1 MAAFFRILLV
11 SATIHL
17 LLMLGVVQLAEQ
29 MEKAAQKE
37 ESIEIALV
45 EPMPSE
51 EPQKQIVR
59 QAVVPKDQL
68 VPPEDETLARFL
80 SEQKQRV
87 RAEQRAAQTGM
98 TENRQPTARK
108 NNQQNRTQQQVQSP
122 TTPPAD
128 DGFRDVDISRELAE
142 MNRLNQGHS
151 QVGEALPNDVKIGS
165 FTALNTD
172 RYLYYSFYAR
182 IEEQIR
188 YRWENRVMAAIQR
201 FDNITMMNTG
211 NRNWVTHIE
220 FLLDREGFLKSALV
234 MKESG
239 VKIFDMAAINAFREA
254 RVFPNPPPEMV
265 REDGFIHIKYSFSVN
280 FRPPTLSSSE

>member
-1 MAAFFRILLV
+1 
-11 SATIHL
+11 
-17 LLMLGVVQLAEQ
+17 MLGVVLLADR
-29 MEKAAQKE
+29 MEKTWQKE

-45 EPMPSE
+45 EPAVSE
-51 EPQKQIVR
+51 EPERQIVR
-59 QAVVPKDQL
+59 QAVVPDSQI

-80 SEQKQRV
+80 SEKKQRV

-98 TENRQPTARK
+98 TENRQATQR
-108 NNQQNRTQQQVQSP
+108 NNQQNRPQQSAQR
-122 TTPPAD
+122 PPPRED
-128 DGFRDVDISRELAE
+128 DGYRDVDISKELAE
-142 MNRLNQGHS
+142 MNRMNQGQS

-172 RYLYYSFYAR
+172 QYLYYSFYAR

-211 NRNWVTHIE
+211 NRNWVTQVE

-254 RVFPNPPPEMV
+254 RVFPNPPPEMIK
-265 REDGFIHIKYSFSVN
+265 EDGFIHIKYSFSVN

>member
-1 MAAFFRILLV
+1 MAALFRILLL
-11 SATIHL
+11 SATIHF
-17 LLMLGVVQLAEQ
+17 LLMLGVVLLADR
-29 MEKAAQKE
+29 MKKTWQKE

-45 EPMPSE
+45 EPAVSE
-51 EPQKQIVR
+51 EPERQIVR
-59 QAVVPKDQL
+59 QAVVPDSQI

-80 SEQKQRV
+80 SEKKQRV

-98 TENRQPTARK
+98 TENRQATQR
-108 NNQQNRTQQQVQSP
+108 NNQQNRPQQSAQR
-122 TTPPAD
+122 PPPRED
-128 DGFRDVDISRELAE
+128 DGYRDVDISKELAE
-142 MNRLNQGHS
+142 MNRMNQGQS

-172 RYLYYSFYAR
+172 QYLYYSFYAR

-211 NRNWVTHIE
+211 NRNWVTQVE

-254 RVFPNPPPEMV
+254 RVFPNPPPEMIK
-265 REDGFIHIKYSFSVN
+265 EDGFIHIKYSFSVN

>member
-1 MAAFFRILLV
+1 MAAFFRILFI
-11 SATIHL
+11 SATIHF
-17 LLMLGVVQLAEQ
+17 LLMLAVVLLANRI
-29 MEKAAQKE
+29 EKAAQSD

-45 EPMPSE
+45 EPQISE
-51 EPQKQIVR
+51 EPQRQIVR
-59 QAVVPKDQL
+59 QAVVPENQL
-68 VPPEDETLARFL
+68 VPPEDETMARFL
-80 SEQKQRV
+80 SEKKQRV

-98 TENRQPTARK
+98 TENRQQTAQR
-108 NNQQNRTQQQVQSP
+108 NNQKPQPQQP
-122 TTPPAD
+122 MRKPAPPAD

-142 MNRLNQGHS
+142 MNRLNQGQS
-151 QVGEALPNDVKIGS
+151 QVGEALPNDVRIGS

-172 RYLYYSFYAR
+172 QYLYYSFYAR

-188 YRWENRVMAAIQR
+188 YRWESRVMAAIQR

-211 NRNWVTHIE
+211 NRNWVTQVE

-265 REDGFIHIKYSFSVN
+265 KEDGFIHIKYSFSVN

>member
-1 MAAFFRILLV
+1 MAALFRILLL
-11 SATIHL
+11 SATIHF
-17 LLMLGVVQLAEQ
+17 LLMLGVVLLADR
-29 MEKAAQKE
+29 MEKTWQKE

-45 EPMPSE
+45 EPAVSE
-51 EPQKQIVR
+51 EPERQIVR
-59 QAVVPKDQL
+59 QAVVPDSQI

-80 SEQKQRV
+80 SEKKQRV

-98 TENRQPTARK
+98 TENRQATQR
-108 NNQQNRTQQQVQSP
+108 NNQQNRPQQSAQR
-122 TTPPAD
+122 PPPRED
-128 DGFRDVDISRELAE
+128 DGYRDVDISKELAE
-142 MNRLNQGHS
+142 MNRMNQGQS

-172 RYLYYSFYAR
+172 QYLYYSFYAR

-211 NRNWVTHIE
+211 NRNWVTQVE

-254 RVFPNPPPEMV
+254 RVFPNPPPEMIK
-265 REDGFIHIKYSFSVN
+265 EDGFIHIKYSFSVN

>member
-11 SATIHL
+11 SASIHF
-17 LLMLGVVQLAEQ
+17 LLMLGVVLLADR
-29 MEKAAQKE
+29 MERTWQKE
-37 ESIEIALV
+37 ESIEIALI
-45 EPMPSE
+45 EPAVSE
-51 EPQKQIVR
+51 EPERQIVR
-59 QAVVPKDQL
+59 QAVVPDNQI

-87 RAEQRAAQTGM
+87 RAEQRAAQTGI
-98 TENRQPTARK
+98 TENRQTTQR
-108 NNQQNRTQQQVQSP
+108 NNQQNRPQKSAQR
-122 TTPPAD
+122 PPPRED
-128 DGFRDVDISRELAE
+128 DGYRDVDISKELAE
-142 MNRLNQGHS
+142 MNRLNQGQS

-172 RYLYYSFYAR
+172 QYLYYSFYAR

-211 NRNWVTHIE
+211 NRNWVTQVE

-254 RVFPNPPPEMV
+254 RVFPNPPPEMIK
-265 REDGFIHIKYSFSVN
+265 EDGFIHIKYSFSVN

>member
-1 MAAFFRILLV
+1 MAVFFRILFV
-11 SATIHL
+11 SATIHF
-17 LLMLGVVQLAEQ
+17 LLMLGVVLLAERI
-29 MEKAAQKE
+29 EKAALME

-45 EPMPSE
+45 EPQISE
-51 EPQKQIVR
+51 EPQRQIVR
-59 QAVVPKDQL
+59 QAVVPEDQL
-68 VPPEDETLARFL
+68 VPQEDETMARFL
-80 SEQKQRV
+80 SEKKQRV

-98 TENRQPTARK
+98 TENRQQTAQR
-108 NNQQNRTQQQVQSP
+108 NNQQSPTQQP
-122 TTPPAD
+122 ARRPAPPAD
-128 DGFRDVDISRELAE
+128 DGFRDVDISKELAE
-142 MNRLNQGHS
+142 MNRLNQGQS
-151 QVGEALPNDVKIGS
+151 QVGESLPNDVRIGS

-172 RYLYYSFYAR
+172 QYLYYSFYAR

-211 NRNWVTHIE
+211 NRNWVTQVE

-265 REDGFIHIKYSFSVN
+265 KEDGFIHIKYSFSVN

>member
-1 MAAFFRILLV
+1 MAAFFRILFV

-17 LLMLGVVQLAEQ
+17 LLMLAVVLLADQ
-29 MEKAAQKE
+29 IEKSTQNE

-45 EPMPSE
+45 EPQISD
-51 EPQKQIVR
+51 EPQRQIVR
-59 QAVVPKDQL
+59 QAVVPDNQL
-68 VPPEDETLARFL
+68 VPPEDETMARFL
-80 SEQKQRV
+80 SEKKQRV

-98 TENRQPTARK
+98 TENRQQTAQR
-108 NNQQNRTQQQVQSP
+108 NNQKLQPQQP
-122 TTPPAD
+122 MRKPAPPAD
-128 DGFRDVDISRELAE
+128 DGFRDVDISKELAE
-142 MNRLNQGHS
+142 MNRLNQGQS
-151 QVGEALPNDVKIGS
+151 QVGEALPNDVRIGS

-172 RYLYYSFYAR
+172 QYLYYSFYAR

-188 YRWENRVMAAIQR
+188 YRWESRVMAAIQR

-211 NRNWVTHIE
+211 NRNWVTQVE

-254 RVFPNPPPEMV
+254 RVFPNPPPEMIK
-265 REDGFIHIKYSFSVN
+265 EDGFIHIKYSFSVN